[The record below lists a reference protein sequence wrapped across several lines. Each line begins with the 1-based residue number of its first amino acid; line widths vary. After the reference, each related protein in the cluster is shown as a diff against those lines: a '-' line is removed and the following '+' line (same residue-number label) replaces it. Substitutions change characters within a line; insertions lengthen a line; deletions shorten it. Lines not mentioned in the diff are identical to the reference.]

1 MTKAEDKAL
10 VASINELY
18 PVLVDAI
25 IGYRKDVTASTI
37 SILLAEICLLGVDEA
52 QAVVDVNKVAAT
64 ACDHVK
70 VLALRDAPTT
80 GRMN

>member
-10 VASINELY
+10 VDAIHELY
-18 PVLVDAI
+18 HVLVDAI

-37 SILLAEICLLGVDEA
+37 SILLAEVCLLGVDEK
-52 QAVVDVNKVAAT
+52 QAVIDVDKVAAT
-64 ACDHVK
+64 ARDHVK
-70 VLALRDAPTT
+70 VLALRDAPTA